1 MQQTWK
7 KQIDGN
13 CDAIETEIL
22 GFSFRDRNLL
32 IRALLRKAAY
42 KDKDLPTEYY
52 QNGHQIGL
60 DTFGDKVLDFV
71 IYDHFIDI
79 FLSCEHMGKKK
90 LRGLINGYREWY
102 SRNEILEDF
111 SFHCI
116 ALQKYVILGTDE
128 FDKKIWDQPKTKTKM
143 LADSFEALVGAVY
156 KDQGILKVKDML
168 ENIGY
173 YEKID
178 LLHFQKGQKKSD
190 FHIIQNG

>member
-13 CDAIETEIL
+13 CDAIETEVL

-79 FLSCEHMGKKK
+79 FLSCEHTGKKK

-102 SRNEILEDF
+102 SKNEILEEF
-111 SFHCI
+111 
-116 ALQKYVILGTDE
+116 ALHNIKLYDYVIWGIDE
-128 FDKKIWDQPKTKTKM
+128 YNKKIWKQSSTKM
-143 LADSFEALVGAVY
+143 LADCFEALVGAVY
-156 KDQGILKVKDML
+156 KDQGLPGVKRLL
-168 ENIGY
+168 ENTGY
-173 YEKID
+173 FEKID
-178 LLHFQKGQKKSD
+178 LVHYQKGQKKSD